1 MDIYERINNLI
12 RKLERSKYKTVSNQA
27 VLKEIEDASRL
38 YLDLACISAENKEI
52 GNKLWDIS
60 QKYRQSKKEILK
72 TLKNIKRN
80 LSQYETR
87 QKLGNANL
95 KPGRVIIFTA
105 KQNYSAYDQLK
116 NFLSSSK
123 YGVDIIDPYLYP
135 ETFNILKNVDIEL
148 KIRLLTNSGGFYRNS
163 KIDFDNFKKEYKIEA
178 RNSDIIHDR
187 FFIIDG
193 AGYFSGSSLH
203 NVGNKLSAIAIMD
216 KNDTDVLQKEFNK
229 IWNQSKKI
237 Q

>member
-1 MDIYERINNLI
+1 MDIYEKVNSLI
-12 RKLERSKYKTVSNQA
+12 RKLERSKSKTVSKHA
-27 VLKEIEDASRL
+27 ILKEIEGVARL

-60 QKYRQSKKEILK
+60 QKYRQYRKEILK
-72 TLKNIKRN
+72 ILKNIKCN

-87 QKLGNANL
+87 QKLENVNL
-95 KPGRVIIFTA
+95 KAGRVIIFTA

-116 NFLSSSK
+116 NFLSSSE
-123 YGVDIIDPYLYP
+123 YSVDIIDPYLYP
-135 ETFNILKNVDIEL
+135 ETFTILKHVDAKL
-148 KIRLLTNSGGFYRNS
+148 KIRLLTNLGGFYRES
-163 KIDFDNFKKEYKIEA
+163 KIDFDNFKKEYNIEA

-193 AGYFSGSSLH
+193 KGYFSGSSLH
-203 NVGNKLSAIAIMD
+203 SVGNKLSAIAIMD
-216 KNDTDVLQKEFNK
+216 RNDAGILQKEFNK
-229 IWNQSKKI
+229 IWSQSKKI